1 VSYRVETRADLA
13 AVARQVAGQQISVW
27 EAAGR
32 PVCLVAQSQP
42 SAGMA
47 RIGPVYTPDAERRRG
62 YAAAGVSWVSR
73 ELLEAGHGCVLYT
86 DLANPTSNSVYRAL
100 GYRAIA
106 ELVRYEFGAPVAG
119 ADTKALPLRSTATQ

>member
-1 VSYRVETRADLA
+1 
-13 AVARQVAGQQISVW
+13 
-27 EAAGR
+27 
-32 PVCLVAQSQP
+32 
-42 SAGMA
+42 
-47 RIGPVYTPDAERRRG
+47 
-62 YAAAGVSWVSR
+62 VSWVSR

-119 ADTKALPLRSTATQ
+119 VDTKALPLRSTATQ